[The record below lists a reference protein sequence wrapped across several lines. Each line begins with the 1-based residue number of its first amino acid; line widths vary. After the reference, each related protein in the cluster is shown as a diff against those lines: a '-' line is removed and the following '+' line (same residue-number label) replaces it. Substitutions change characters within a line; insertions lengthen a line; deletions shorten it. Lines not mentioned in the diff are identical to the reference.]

1 MPPNTPRTLIE
12 ADALTD
18 EQRRHLF
25 FFEDDV
31 FGLDA
36 FALQWE
42 PKTHFFTVH
51 VDGRLVA
58 NAGVVAR
65 KVDVGGTQVRVA
77 GLGSVVCRP
86 EARGAGHPTA
96 AIEAAMRHGRDV
108 LRADFGMLFC
118 LPRLSP
124 FYARRGWE
132 PVTQPVW
139 IEQAAGTV
147 PSPLVVMVRR
157 LGDAPWPP
165 GPVTVG
171 GKPW

>member
-1 MPPNTPRTLIE
+1 MPPEPARTIVE

-25 FFEDDV
+25 LFEDDV
-31 FGLDA
+31 FGLGA
-36 FALQWE
+36 FGLQWE
-42 PKTHFFTVH
+42 PKTHFFLVYVQDH
-51 VDGRLVA
+51 LVA
-58 NAGVVAR
+58 NAGAVPR
-65 KVDVGGTQVRVA
+65 TVDVGGRPVRVA

-86 EARGAGHPTA
+86 EARGARHPTA
-96 AIEAAMRHGRDV
+96 AIEAAMRYGRDV
-108 LRADFGMLFC
+108 LNAEFGMLFC
-118 LPRLSP
+118 LPRL
-124 FYARRGWE
+124 ARRGWE

-139 IEQAAGTV
+139 IEQATGTV

-157 LGDAPWPP
+157 LGDAAWPT